1 MINTG
6 PTAKL
11 INELKAENCNLLSRL
26 SGLGNSG
33 RPVEDETSTYYEV
46 KNISFADIEFRT
58 VILPFVLLR
67 DYTRLNIW
75 MQ

>member
-11 INELKAENCNLLSRL
+11 INELKMENCNLFSRL

-33 RPVEDETSTYYEV
+33 RPVEDETSRYYEV
-46 KNISFADIEFRT
+46 KNISYSDLACL
-58 VILPFVLLR
+58 V
-67 DYTRLNIW
+67 
-75 MQ
+75 Q